1 MTKALSRSQL
11 PKETL
16 SADKKACRRFGPCGV
31 GERALYLNSFWFE
44 RFYYVPIAAVRRVFK
59 RVAMSQ
65 GGFTGKGAFGTIPY
79 LVVEYDDG
87 QQKQCT
93 FKREEDVDLLLAHL
107 AAVHPEIPGMS
118 RDGERRLAEKAEKE
132 AKRYL
137 KELSPQ
143 AEKARQ
149 ELEQAK
155 ATLQKKPELCARLS
169 AAAKAKR
176 IDDRSNHAYRWV
188 ALAIMLAGF
197 IALVYGIRSL
207 ARKDTSGLYFLLLG
221 LAAIFLFSGLH
232 VFPTAKNNRKAI
244 AKEWQ
249 DSIAAMEKA
258 LPIGFPVPARYA
270 HPIVLERMIR
280 VIREGRAQTAAEALA
295 QVKEDLKALTAD
307 VQVEQEEHD
316 EVVAITPMFL
326 LQDYQYKERQ
336 GSPGGRPF
344 SFRRLALR
352 RGASCARMGE
362 TKGGIP
368 NAEGKTVP
376 LGTGHRRGTVCCH
389 GGGLR
394 RGDDQLV

>member
-31 GERALYLNSFWFE
+31 GERALYLNSFWFD
-44 RFYYVPIAAVRRVFK
+44 RCCYVPIDAVRRVFK

-87 QQKQCT
+87 QEKQCT
-93 FKREEDVDLLLAHL
+93 FKKEEDVDLLLAHL
-107 AAVHPEIPGMS
+107 AAVHPEIPGLS
-118 RDGERRLAEKAEKE
+118 RDGERRLAEKAAKE
-132 AKRYL
+132 ARRYV
-137 KELSPQ
+137 KELTPQ

-155 ATLQKKPELCARLS
+155 ATLQKKPELTAKLS

-188 ALAIMLAGF
+188 AMAIMLAGF
-197 IALVYGIRSL
+197 VALIYGIRSL
-207 ARKDTSGLYFLLLG
+207 VQKDSSGLYFLLLG

-244 AKEWQ
+244 EKDWL

-258 LPIGFPVPARYA
+258 LPIGFPVPACYA
-270 HPIVLERMIR
+270 HPIVLDRMIR
-280 VIREGRAQTAAEALA
+280 VIREGRAQTAPEALA

-316 EVVAITPMFL
+316 EVVAIKPMFL
-326 LQDYQYKERQ
+326 LQDYR
-336 GSPGGRPF
+336 
-344 SFRRLALR
+344 
-352 RGASCARMGE
+352 
-362 TKGGIP
+362 
-368 NAEGKTVP
+368 
-376 LGTGHRRGTVCCH
+376 
-389 GGGLR
+389 
-394 RGDDQLV
+394 

>member
-1 MTKALSRSQL
+1 MTPKALSRSQL

-31 GERALYLNSFWFE
+31 GEQALYLNSFWFE
-44 RFYYVPIAAVRRVFK
+44 RYYYVPISAVRRVFK
-59 RVAMSQ
+59 RIAMSQ

-107 AAVHPEIPGMS
+107 AATHPEIPGMS
-118 RDGERRLAEKAEKE
+118 REGERRLAEKAEKE

-137 KELSPQ
+137 KELTPQ

-155 ATLQKKPELCARLS
+155 AVLQRKPELTARLS

-188 ALAIMLAGF
+188 AMAIMLAGAV
-197 IALVYGIRSL
+197 ALVYGIRSL
-207 ARKDTSGLYFLLLG
+207 VQKDSSGLYFLLLG
-221 LAAIFLFSGLH
+221 MAAIFLFSGLH
-232 VFPTAKNNRKAI
+232 VFPTAKNNRRAI
-244 AKEWQ
+244 EKDWR
-249 DSIAAMEKA
+249 DSIAAMDKA
-258 LPIGFPVPARYA
+258 LPIGFPVPACYA

-280 VIREGRAQTAAEALA
+280 VLREGRAQTAAEALE
-295 QVKEDLKALTAD
+295 QVKTDLKALTAD

-316 EVVAITPMFL
+316 EVVAIKPMFL
-326 LQDYQYKERQ
+326 LQDYQ
-336 GSPGGRPF
+336 
-344 SFRRLALR
+344 
-352 RGASCARMGE
+352 
-362 TKGGIP
+362 
-368 NAEGKTVP
+368 
-376 LGTGHRRGTVCCH
+376 
-389 GGGLR
+389 
-394 RGDDQLV
+394 

>member
-31 GERALYLNSFWFE
+31 GEQALYLNSFWFE
-44 RFYYVPIAAVRRVFK
+44 RVYYVPLAAVRRVFK
-59 RVAMSQ
+59 RIAMSR

-107 AAVHPEIPGMS
+107 AATHPEIPGMS
-118 RDGERRLAEKAEKE
+118 REGERRLAEKAEKE

-137 KELSPQ
+137 KELTPQ

-155 ATLQKKPELCARLS
+155 AVLQRKPELTARLS

-188 ALAIMLAGF
+188 AMAIMLAGAV
-197 IALVYGIRSL
+197 ALVYGIRSL
-207 ARKDTSGLYFLLLG
+207 VQKDSSGLYFLLLG
-221 LAAIFLFSGLH
+221 MAAIFLFSGLH
-232 VFPTAKNNRKAI
+232 VFPTAKNNRRAI
-244 AKEWQ
+244 EKDWR
-249 DSIAAMEKA
+249 DSIAAMDKA
-258 LPIGFPVPARYA
+258 LPIGFPVPACYA

-280 VIREGRAQTAAEALA
+280 VLREGRAQTAAEALE
-295 QVKEDLKALTAD
+295 QVKTDLKALTAD

-316 EVVAITPMFL
+316 EVVAIKPMFL
-326 LQDYQYKERQ
+326 LQDYK
-336 GSPGGRPF
+336 
-344 SFRRLALR
+344 
-352 RGASCARMGE
+352 
-362 TKGGIP
+362 
-368 NAEGKTVP
+368 
-376 LGTGHRRGTVCCH
+376 
-389 GGGLR
+389 
-394 RGDDQLV
+394 

>member
-31 GERALYLNSFWFE
+31 GEQALYLNSFWLE
-44 RFYYVPIAAVRRVFK
+44 RCYYVPIDAVRRVFK

-87 QQKQCT
+87 QEKQCT

-107 AAVHPEIPGMS
+107 AAVHPEIPGLS
-118 RDGERRLAEKAEKE
+118 RDGERRLAEKAAKE

-137 KELSPQ
+137 KELTPQ
-143 AEKARQ
+143 AEKTRQ

-155 ATLQKKPELCARLS
+155 AVLQKKPELTAKLS

-188 ALAIMLAGF
+188 AMAIMLAGF
-197 IALVYGIRSL
+197 VALIYGIRSL
-207 ARKDTSGLYFLLLG
+207 VQKDSSGLYFLLLG

-244 AKEWQ
+244 EKDWR

-258 LPIGFPVPARYA
+258 LPIGFPVPACYA
-270 HPIVLERMIR
+270 HPIVLDRMIR
-280 VIREGRAQTAAEALA
+280 VIREGRAQTAPEALA

-316 EVVAITPMFL
+316 EVVAIKPMFL
-326 LQDYQYKERQ
+326 LQDYR
-336 GSPGGRPF
+336 
-344 SFRRLALR
+344 
-352 RGASCARMGE
+352 
-362 TKGGIP
+362 
-368 NAEGKTVP
+368 
-376 LGTGHRRGTVCCH
+376 
-389 GGGLR
+389 
-394 RGDDQLV
+394 

>member
-31 GERALYLNSFWFE
+31 GEQALYLNSFWFE
-44 RFYYVPIAAVRRVFK
+44 RCYYVPIDAVRRVFK

-87 QQKQCT
+87 QEKQCT

-107 AAVHPEIPGMS
+107 AAVHPEIPGLS
-118 RDGERRLAEKAEKE
+118 RDGERRLAEKAAKE
-132 AKRYL
+132 ARRYV
-137 KELSPQ
+137 KELTPQ
-143 AEKARQ
+143 AEKTRQ

-155 ATLQKKPELCARLS
+155 ATLQKKPELTARLS

-176 IDDRSNHAYRWV
+176 IEDRSNHAYRWV
-188 ALAIMLAGF
+188 AMAIMLAGF
-197 IALVYGIRSL
+197 VALIYGIRSL
-207 ARKDTSGLYFLLLG
+207 VQKDSSGLYFLLLG

-232 VFPTAKNNRKAI
+232 VFPTSKNNRKAI
-244 AKEWQ
+244 EKDWL

-258 LPIGFPVPARYA
+258 LPIGFPVPACYA
-270 HPIVLERMIR
+270 HPIVLDRMIR
-280 VIREGRAQTAAEALA
+280 VIREGRAQTAPEALA

-316 EVVAITPMFL
+316 EVVAIKPMFL
-326 LQDYQYKERQ
+326 LQDYR
-336 GSPGGRPF
+336 
-344 SFRRLALR
+344 
-352 RGASCARMGE
+352 
-362 TKGGIP
+362 
-368 NAEGKTVP
+368 
-376 LGTGHRRGTVCCH
+376 
-389 GGGLR
+389 
-394 RGDDQLV
+394 

>member
-31 GERALYLNSFWFE
+31 GEQALYLNSFWFE
-44 RFYYVPIAAVRRVFK
+44 RCYYVPIAAVRRVFK

-87 QQKQCT
+87 QEKQCT
-93 FKREEDVDLLLAHL
+93 FKKEEDVDLLLAHL

-118 RDGERRLAEKAEKE
+118 RDGERRLAEKAAKE
-132 AKRYL
+132 ARRYL
-137 KELSPQ
+137 KELTPQ
-143 AEKARQ
+143 AEKTRQ

-155 ATLQKKPELCARLS
+155 AVLQKKPELTAKLS

-188 ALAIMLAGF
+188 AMAIMLAGF
-197 IALVYGIRSL
+197 IALIYGVRSL
-207 ARKDTSGLYFLLLG
+207 VQKDSSGLYFLLLG

-232 VFPTAKNNRKAI
+232 VFPTAKNNHRAI
-244 AKEWQ
+244 TKEWE
-249 DSIAAMEKA
+249 DSIAAMDKA
-258 LPIGFPVPARYA
+258 LPIGFPVPACYA
-270 HPIVLERMIR
+270 HPIVLDRMIR
-280 VIREGRAQTAAEALA
+280 VIREGRAQTAPEALA

-316 EVVAITPMFL
+316 EVVVIKPLFL
-326 LQDYQYKERQ
+326 VSDYQ
-336 GSPGGRPF
+336 
-344 SFRRLALR
+344 
-352 RGASCARMGE
+352 
-362 TKGGIP
+362 
-368 NAEGKTVP
+368 
-376 LGTGHRRGTVCCH
+376 
-389 GGGLR
+389 
-394 RGDDQLV
+394 

>member
-16 SADKKACRRFGPCGV
+16 SADKKACRRFGPCGI
-31 GERALYLNSFWFE
+31 GERALYLNSFWFD
-44 RFYYVPIAAVRRVFK
+44 RCCYVPIDAVRRVFK

-87 QQKQCT
+87 QEKQCT

-107 AAVHPEIPGMS
+107 AAVHPEIPGLS
-118 RDGERRLAEKAEKE
+118 RDGERRLAEKAAKE
-132 AKRYL
+132 ARRYV
-137 KELSPQ
+137 KELTPQ
-143 AEKARQ
+143 AEKTRQ

-155 ATLQKKPELCARLS
+155 AVLQKKPELTAKLS

-188 ALAIMLAGF
+188 AMAIMLAGF
-197 IALVYGIRSL
+197 IALVYGVRSL
-207 ARKDTSGLYFLLLG
+207 VQKDSSGLYFLLLG

-232 VFPTAKNNRKAI
+232 VFPTSKNNRKAI
-244 AKEWQ
+244 EKDWR

-258 LPIGFPVPARYA
+258 LPIGFPVPACYA
-270 HPIVLERMIR
+270 HPIVLDRMIR
-280 VIREGRAQTAAEALA
+280 VIREGRAQTAPEALA

-316 EVVAITPMFL
+316 EVVAIKPMFL
-326 LQDYQYKERQ
+326 LQDYR
-336 GSPGGRPF
+336 
-344 SFRRLALR
+344 
-352 RGASCARMGE
+352 
-362 TKGGIP
+362 
-368 NAEGKTVP
+368 
-376 LGTGHRRGTVCCH
+376 
-389 GGGLR
+389 
-394 RGDDQLV
+394 

>member
-31 GERALYLNSFWFE
+31 GEQALYLNSFWFE
-44 RFYYVPIAAVRRVFK
+44 RCYYVPIDAVRRVFK

-87 QQKQCT
+87 QEKQCT

-107 AAVHPEIPGMS
+107 AAVHPEIPGLS
-118 RDGERRLAEKAEKE
+118 RDGERRLAEKAAKE
-132 AKRYL
+132 ARRYL
-137 KELSPQ
+137 KELTPQ
-143 AEKARQ
+143 AEKTRQ

-155 ATLQKKPELCARLS
+155 AVLQKKPELTAKLS

-188 ALAIMLAGF
+188 AMAIMLAGF
-197 IALVYGIRSL
+197 VALIYGIRSL
-207 ARKDTSGLYFLLLG
+207 VQKDSSGLYFLLLG

-232 VFPTAKNNRKAI
+232 VFPTARNNRKAI
-244 AKEWQ
+244 EKDWR

-258 LPIGFPVPARYA
+258 LPIGFPVPACYA
-270 HPIVLERMIR
+270 HPIVLDRMIR
-280 VIREGRAQTAAEALA
+280 VIREGRAQTAPEALA

-316 EVVAITPMFL
+316 EVVAIKPMFL
-326 LQDYQYKERQ
+326 LQDYR
-336 GSPGGRPF
+336 
-344 SFRRLALR
+344 
-352 RGASCARMGE
+352 
-362 TKGGIP
+362 
-368 NAEGKTVP
+368 
-376 LGTGHRRGTVCCH
+376 
-389 GGGLR
+389 
-394 RGDDQLV
+394 

>member
-1 MTKALSRSQL
+1 MTPKALSRSQL

-31 GERALYLNSFWFE
+31 GEQALYLNSFWFE
-44 RFYYVPIAAVRRVFK
+44 RCYYVPIAAVRRVFK

-87 QQKQCT
+87 QEKQCT

-155 ATLQKKPELCARLS
+155 ATLRKKPELCARLS

-197 IALVYGIRSL
+197 IALVYGVRSL
-207 ARKDTSGLYFLLLG
+207 VQKDSSGLYFLLLG

-244 AKEWQ
+244 EKDWR

-258 LPIGFPVPARYA
+258 LPIGFPVPACYA
-270 HPIVLERMIR
+270 HPIVLKQMTDAIE
-280 VIREGRAQTAAEALA
+280 EGRAATVPEALA
-295 QVKEDLKALTAD
+295 AVEKRLQSLNAD
-307 VQVEQEEHD
+307 VQVEQEEYD
-316 EVVAITPMFL
+316 EVVVIKAMFL
-326 LQDYQYKERQ
+326 NHDYQ
-336 GSPGGRPF
+336 
-344 SFRRLALR
+344 
-352 RGASCARMGE
+352 
-362 TKGGIP
+362 
-368 NAEGKTVP
+368 
-376 LGTGHRRGTVCCH
+376 
-389 GGGLR
+389 
-394 RGDDQLV
+394 

>member
-31 GERALYLNSFWFE
+31 GEQALYLNSFWFE

-87 QQKQCT
+87 QEKQCT

-107 AAVHPEIPGMS
+107 AAVHPEIPGLS
-118 RDGERRLAEKAEKE
+118 RDGERRLAEKAAKE
-132 AKRYL
+132 ARRYV
-137 KELSPQ
+137 KELTPQ
-143 AEKARQ
+143 AEQTRQ

-155 ATLQKKPELCARLS
+155 AVLQKKPELTAKLS

-176 IDDRSNHAYRWV
+176 IEDRSNHAYRWV
-188 ALAIMLAGF
+188 AMAIMLAGF
-197 IALVYGIRSL
+197 VALIYGIRSL
-207 ARKDTSGLYFLLLG
+207 VQKDSSGLYFLLLG

-232 VFPTAKNNRKAI
+232 VFPTARNNRKAI
-244 AKEWQ
+244 EKDWR

-258 LPIGFPVPARYA
+258 LPIGFPVPACYA
-270 HPIVLERMIR
+270 HPIVLDRMIR
-280 VIREGRAQTAAEALA
+280 VIREGRAQTAPEALA

-316 EVVAITPMFL
+316 EVVAIKPMFL
-326 LQDYQYKERQ
+326 LQDYR
-336 GSPGGRPF
+336 
-344 SFRRLALR
+344 
-352 RGASCARMGE
+352 
-362 TKGGIP
+362 
-368 NAEGKTVP
+368 
-376 LGTGHRRGTVCCH
+376 
-389 GGGLR
+389 
-394 RGDDQLV
+394 

>member
-1 MTKALSRSQL
+1 MTGGAFKNSSNLLSR
-11 PKETL
+11 
-16 SADKKACRRFGPCGV
+16 RR
-31 GERALYLNSFWFE
+31 EIEEFE
-44 RFYYVPIAAVRRVFK
+44 K
-59 RVAMSQ
+59 
-65 GGFTGKGAFGTIPY
+65 T
-79 LVVEYDDG
+79 VVM
-87 QQKQCT
+87 
-93 FKREEDVDLLLAHL
+93 L
-107 AAVHPEIPGMS
+107 
-118 RDGERRLAEKAEKE
+118 KAEMDE
-132 AKRYL
+132 LEQDVSRV
-137 KELSPQ
+137 KELRAGHYSAIDEIQQQLREASVLENTARMNIEQVQLRQLESKQRYEEFQKEQASLQ
-143 AEKARQ
+143 AELREINENEESIQLELETSEKLEKDLNAQ
-149 ELEQAK
+149 IEILQTELEQAK

-280 VIREGRAQTAAEALA
+280 VLREGRAQTTAEALA

-316 EVVAITPMFL
+316 EVVAIKPMFL
-326 LQDYQYKERQ
+326 LQDYQ
-336 GSPGGRPF
+336 
-344 SFRRLALR
+344 
-352 RGASCARMGE
+352 
-362 TKGGIP
+362 
-368 NAEGKTVP
+368 
-376 LGTGHRRGTVCCH
+376 
-389 GGGLR
+389 
-394 RGDDQLV
+394 

>member
-31 GERALYLNSFWFE
+31 GERALYLNSFWFD
-44 RFYYVPIAAVRRVFK
+44 RCCYVPIDAVRRVFK

-87 QQKQCT
+87 QEKQCT

-107 AAVHPEIPGMS
+107 AAVHPEIPGLS
-118 RDGERRLAEKAEKE
+118 RDGERRLAEKAAKE
-132 AKRYL
+132 ARRYV
-137 KELSPQ
+137 KELTPQ

-155 ATLQKKPELCARLS
+155 ATLQKKPELTAKLS
-169 AAAKAKR
+169 DAAKATR

-188 ALAIMLAGF
+188 AMAIMLAGF
-197 IALVYGIRSL
+197 VALIYGILSVI
-207 ARKDTSGLYFLLLG
+207 RKDNSGLYFLLLG

-232 VFPTAKNNRKAI
+232 VFPTARNNRKAI
-244 AKEWQ
+244 EKDWR

-258 LPIGFPVPARYA
+258 LPIGFPVPACYA
-270 HPIVLERMIR
+270 HPIVLDRMIR
-280 VIREGRAQTAAEALA
+280 VIREGRAQTAPEALA

-316 EVVAITPMFL
+316 EVVAIKPMFL
-326 LQDYQYKERQ
+326 LSDYQ
-336 GSPGGRPF
+336 
-344 SFRRLALR
+344 
-352 RGASCARMGE
+352 
-362 TKGGIP
+362 
-368 NAEGKTVP
+368 
-376 LGTGHRRGTVCCH
+376 
-389 GGGLR
+389 
-394 RGDDQLV
+394 

>member
-31 GERALYLNSFWFE
+31 GERALYLNSFWFD
-44 RFYYVPIAAVRRVFK
+44 RCCYVPIDAVRRVFK

-87 QQKQCT
+87 QEKQCT

-107 AAVHPEIPGMS
+107 AAVHPEIPGLS
-118 RDGERRLAEKAEKE
+118 RDGERRLAEKAAKE
-132 AKRYL
+132 ARRYV
-137 KELSPQ
+137 KELTPQ
-143 AEKARQ
+143 AEKTRQ

-155 ATLQKKPELCARLS
+155 AVLQKKPELTAKLS

-176 IDDRSNHAYRWV
+176 IEDRSNHAYRWV
-188 ALAIMLAGF
+188 AMAIMLAGF
-197 IALVYGIRSL
+197 VALIYGIRSL
-207 ARKDTSGLYFLLLG
+207 VQKDSSGLYFLLLG

-232 VFPTAKNNRKAI
+232 VFPTSKNNRKAI
-244 AKEWQ
+244 EKDWR

-258 LPIGFPVPARYA
+258 LPIGFPVPACYA
-270 HPIVLERMIR
+270 HPIVLDRMIR
-280 VIREGRAQTAAEALA
+280 VIREGRAQTAPEALA

-316 EVVAITPMFL
+316 EVVAIKPMFL
-326 LQDYQYKERQ
+326 LQDYR
-336 GSPGGRPF
+336 
-344 SFRRLALR
+344 
-352 RGASCARMGE
+352 
-362 TKGGIP
+362 
-368 NAEGKTVP
+368 
-376 LGTGHRRGTVCCH
+376 
-389 GGGLR
+389 
-394 RGDDQLV
+394 

>member
-31 GERALYLNSFWFE
+31 GEQALYLNSFWFE

-87 QQKQCT
+87 QEKQCT

-118 RDGERRLAEKAEKE
+118 RDGERRLAEKAAKE
-132 AKRYL
+132 ARRYV
-137 KELSPQ
+137 KELTPQ
-143 AEKARQ
+143 AEKTRQ

-155 ATLQKKPELCARLS
+155 AVLQKKPELTARLS

-176 IDDRSNHAYRWV
+176 IEDRSNHAYRWV
-188 ALAIMLAGF
+188 AMAIMLAGF
-197 IALVYGIRSL
+197 VALIYGIRSL
-207 ARKDTSGLYFLLLG
+207 VQKDSSGLYFLLLG

-232 VFPTAKNNRKAI
+232 VFPTARNNRKAI
-244 AKEWQ
+244 EKDWR

-258 LPIGFPVPARYA
+258 LPIGFPVPACYA
-270 HPIVLERMIR
+270 HPIVLDRMIR
-280 VIREGRAQTAAEALA
+280 VIREGRAQTAPEALA

-316 EVVAITPMFL
+316 EVVAIKPMFL
-326 LQDYQYKERQ
+326 LQDYR
-336 GSPGGRPF
+336 
-344 SFRRLALR
+344 
-352 RGASCARMGE
+352 
-362 TKGGIP
+362 
-368 NAEGKTVP
+368 
-376 LGTGHRRGTVCCH
+376 
-389 GGGLR
+389 
-394 RGDDQLV
+394 

>member
-31 GERALYLNSFWFE
+31 GEQALYLNSFWFE
-44 RFYYVPIAAVRRVFK
+44 RCYYVPIDAVRRVFK

-87 QQKQCT
+87 QEKQCT

-107 AAVHPEIPGMS
+107 AAVHPEIPGLS
-118 RDGERRLAEKAEKE
+118 RDGERRLAEKAAKE
-132 AKRYL
+132 ARRYV
-137 KELSPQ
+137 KELTPQ
-143 AEKARQ
+143 AEKTRQ

-155 ATLQKKPELCARLS
+155 AVLQKKPELTAKLS

-188 ALAIMLAGF
+188 AMAIMLAGF
-197 IALVYGIRSL
+197 IALVYGVRSL
-207 ARKDTSGLYFLLLG
+207 VQKDSSGLYFLLLG

-232 VFPTAKNNRKAI
+232 VFPTARNNRKAI
-244 AKEWQ
+244 EKDWR

-258 LPIGFPVPARYA
+258 LPIGFPVPACYA
-270 HPIVLERMIR
+270 HPIVLDRMIR
-280 VIREGRAQTAAEALA
+280 VIREGRAQTAPEALA

-316 EVVAITPMFL
+316 EVVAIKPMFL
-326 LQDYQYKERQ
+326 LQDYR
-336 GSPGGRPF
+336 
-344 SFRRLALR
+344 
-352 RGASCARMGE
+352 
-362 TKGGIP
+362 
-368 NAEGKTVP
+368 
-376 LGTGHRRGTVCCH
+376 
-389 GGGLR
+389 
-394 RGDDQLV
+394 

>member
-31 GERALYLNSFWFE
+31 GEQALYLNSFWFE

-87 QQKQCT
+87 QEKQCT

-107 AAVHPEIPGMS
+107 AAVHPEIPGLS
-118 RDGERRLAEKAEKE
+118 RDGERRLAEKAAKE
-132 AKRYL
+132 ARRYL
-137 KELSPQ
+137 KELTPQ
-143 AEKARQ
+143 AEKTRQ

-155 ATLQKKPELCARLS
+155 AVLQKKPELTAKLS

-176 IDDRSNHAYRWV
+176 IEDRSNHAYRWV
-188 ALAIMLAGF
+188 AMAIMLAGF
-197 IALVYGIRSL
+197 VALIYGIRSL
-207 ARKDTSGLYFLLLG
+207 VQKDSSGLYFLLLG

-232 VFPTAKNNRKAI
+232 VFPTARNNRKAI
-244 AKEWQ
+244 EKDWR

-258 LPIGFPVPARYA
+258 LPIGFPVPACYA
-270 HPIVLERMIR
+270 HPIVLDRMIR
-280 VIREGRAQTAAEALA
+280 VIREGRAQTAPEALA

-316 EVVAITPMFL
+316 EVVAIKPMFL
-326 LQDYQYKERQ
+326 LQDYR
-336 GSPGGRPF
+336 
-344 SFRRLALR
+344 
-352 RGASCARMGE
+352 
-362 TKGGIP
+362 
-368 NAEGKTVP
+368 
-376 LGTGHRRGTVCCH
+376 
-389 GGGLR
+389 
-394 RGDDQLV
+394 

>member
-31 GERALYLNSFWFE
+31 GEQALYLNSFWFE

-107 AAVHPEIPGMS
+107 AATHPEIPGMS
-118 RDGERRLAEKAEKE
+118 REGERRLAEKAEKE

-137 KELSPQ
+137 KELTPQ

-155 ATLQKKPELCARLS
+155 AVLQRKPELTARLS

-188 ALAIMLAGF
+188 AMAIMLAGAV
-197 IALVYGIRSL
+197 ALVYGIRSL
-207 ARKDTSGLYFLLLG
+207 VQKDSSGLYFLLLG
-221 LAAIFLFSGLH
+221 MAAIFLFSGLH
-232 VFPTAKNNRKAI
+232 VFPTAKNNRRAI
-244 AKEWQ
+244 EKDWR
-249 DSIAAMEKA
+249 DSIAAMDKA
-258 LPIGFPVPARYA
+258 LPIGFPVPACYA

-280 VIREGRAQTAAEALA
+280 VLREGRAQTAAEALE
-295 QVKEDLKALTAD
+295 QVKTDLKALTAD

-316 EVVAITPMFL
+316 EVVAIKPMFL
-326 LQDYQYKERQ
+326 LQDYQ
-336 GSPGGRPF
+336 
-344 SFRRLALR
+344 
-352 RGASCARMGE
+352 
-362 TKGGIP
+362 
-368 NAEGKTVP
+368 
-376 LGTGHRRGTVCCH
+376 
-389 GGGLR
+389 
-394 RGDDQLV
+394 

>member
-31 GERALYLNSFWFE
+31 GERALYLNSFWFD
-44 RFYYVPIAAVRRVFK
+44 RCCYVPIDAVRRVFK

-107 AAVHPEIPGMS
+107 AAVHPEIPGLS
-118 RDGERRLAEKAEKE
+118 RDGERRLAEKAAKE
-132 AKRYL
+132 ARRYV
-137 KELSPQ
+137 KELTPQ
-143 AEKARQ
+143 AEKTRQ

-155 ATLQKKPELCARLS
+155 AVLQKKPELTAKLS

-188 ALAIMLAGF
+188 AMAIMLAGF
-197 IALVYGIRSL
+197 IALVYGVRSL
-207 ARKDTSGLYFLLLG
+207 VQKDSSGLYFLLLG

-232 VFPTAKNNRKAI
+232 VFPTSKNNRKAI
-244 AKEWQ
+244 EKDWR

-258 LPIGFPVPARYA
+258 LPIGFPVPACYA
-270 HPIVLERMIR
+270 HPIVLDRMIR
-280 VIREGRAQTAAEALA
+280 VIREGRAQTAPEALA

-316 EVVAITPMFL
+316 EVVAIKPMFL
-326 LQDYQYKERQ
+326 LQDYR
-336 GSPGGRPF
+336 
-344 SFRRLALR
+344 
-352 RGASCARMGE
+352 
-362 TKGGIP
+362 
-368 NAEGKTVP
+368 
-376 LGTGHRRGTVCCH
+376 
-389 GGGLR
+389 
-394 RGDDQLV
+394 

>member
-31 GERALYLNSFWFE
+31 GEQALYLNSFWFE

-87 QQKQCT
+87 QEKQCT

-118 RDGERRLAEKAEKE
+118 RDGERRLAEKAAKE
-132 AKRYL
+132 ARRYV
-137 KELSPQ
+137 KELTPQ
-143 AEKARQ
+143 AEKTRQ

-155 ATLQKKPELCARLS
+155 AVLQKKPELTAKLS

-188 ALAIMLAGF
+188 AMAIMLAGF
-197 IALVYGIRSL
+197 IALVYGVRSL
-207 ARKDTSGLYFLLLG
+207 VQKDSSGLYFLLLG

-244 AKEWQ
+244 EKDWR

-258 LPIGFPVPARYA
+258 LPIGFPVPACYA
-270 HPIVLERMIR
+270 HPIVLDRMIR
-280 VIREGRAQTAAEALA
+280 VIREGRAQTAPEALA

-316 EVVAITPMFL
+316 EVVAIKPMFL
-326 LQDYQYKERQ
+326 LQDYR
-336 GSPGGRPF
+336 
-344 SFRRLALR
+344 
-352 RGASCARMGE
+352 
-362 TKGGIP
+362 
-368 NAEGKTVP
+368 
-376 LGTGHRRGTVCCH
+376 
-389 GGGLR
+389 
-394 RGDDQLV
+394 

>member
-31 GERALYLNSFWFE
+31 GEQALYLNSFWLE
-44 RFYYVPIAAVRRVFK
+44 RFYYVPISAVRRVFK

-87 QQKQCT
+87 QEKQCT

-107 AAVHPEIPGMS
+107 AAVHPEIPGLS
-118 RDGERRLAEKAEKE
+118 RDGERRLAEKAAKE

-137 KELSPQ
+137 KELTPQ
-143 AEKARQ
+143 AEKTRQ

-155 ATLQKKPELCARLS
+155 AVLQKKPELTAKLS

-188 ALAIMLAGF
+188 AMAIMLAGF
-197 IALVYGIRSL
+197 VALIYGIRSL
-207 ARKDTSGLYFLLLG
+207 VQKDSSGLYFLLLG
-221 LAAIFLFSGLH
+221 LAAIFLFSGLQ

-244 AKEWQ
+244 EKDWR

-258 LPIGFPVPARYA
+258 LPIGFPVPACYA
-270 HPIVLERMIR
+270 HPIVLDRMIR
-280 VIREGRAQTAAEALA
+280 VIREGRAQTAPEALA

-316 EVVAITPMFL
+316 EVVAIKPMFL
-326 LQDYQYKERQ
+326 LQDYR
-336 GSPGGRPF
+336 
-344 SFRRLALR
+344 
-352 RGASCARMGE
+352 
-362 TKGGIP
+362 
-368 NAEGKTVP
+368 
-376 LGTGHRRGTVCCH
+376 
-389 GGGLR
+389 
-394 RGDDQLV
+394 

>member
-1 MTKALSRSQL
+1 MTPKALSRSQL

-31 GERALYLNSFWFE
+31 GEQALYLNSFWFE
-44 RFYYVPIAAVRRVFK
+44 RVYYVPLAAVRRVFK
-59 RVAMSQ
+59 RIAMSR

-107 AAVHPEIPGMS
+107 AATHPEIPGMS
-118 RDGERRLAEKAEKE
+118 REGERRLAEKAEKE

-137 KELSPQ
+137 KELTPQ

-155 ATLQKKPELCARLS
+155 AVLQRKPELTARLS

-188 ALAIMLAGF
+188 AMAIMLAGAV
-197 IALVYGIRSL
+197 ALVYGIRSL
-207 ARKDTSGLYFLLLG
+207 VQKDSSGLYFLLLG
-221 LAAIFLFSGLH
+221 MAAIFLFSGLH
-232 VFPTAKNNRKAI
+232 VFPTAKNNRRAI
-244 AKEWQ
+244 EKDWR
-249 DSIAAMEKA
+249 DSIAAMDKA
-258 LPIGFPVPARYA
+258 LPIGFPVPACYA

-280 VIREGRAQTAAEALA
+280 VLREGRAQTAAEALE
-295 QVKEDLKALTAD
+295 QVKTDLKALTAD

-316 EVVAITPMFL
+316 EVVAIKPMFL
-326 LQDYQYKERQ
+326 LQDYK
-336 GSPGGRPF
+336 
-344 SFRRLALR
+344 
-352 RGASCARMGE
+352 
-362 TKGGIP
+362 
-368 NAEGKTVP
+368 
-376 LGTGHRRGTVCCH
+376 
-389 GGGLR
+389 
-394 RGDDQLV
+394 

>member
-1 MTKALSRSQL
+1 MTPKALSSSQL

-31 GERALYLNSFWFE
+31 GEQALYLNSFWFE
-44 RFYYVPIAAVRRVFK
+44 RVYYVPLAAVRRVFK

-107 AAVHPEIPGMS
+107 AATHPEIPGMS
-118 RDGERRLAEKAEKE
+118 REGERRLAEKAEKE

-137 KELSPQ
+137 KELTPQ

-155 ATLQKKPELCARLS
+155 AVLQRKPELTARLS

-188 ALAIMLAGF
+188 AMAIMLAGF
-197 IALVYGIRSL
+197 VALIYGIRSL
-207 ARKDTSGLYFLLLG
+207 VQKDSSGLYFLLLG

-232 VFPTAKNNRKAI
+232 VFPTAKNNRRAI
-244 AKEWQ
+244 EKDWR
-249 DSIAAMEKA
+249 DSIAAMDKA
-258 LPIGFPVPARYA
+258 LPIGFPVPACYA

-280 VIREGRAQTAAEALA
+280 VLREGRAQTAAEALE
-295 QVKEDLKALTAD
+295 QVKTDLKALTAD

-316 EVVAITPMFL
+316 EVVAIKPMFL
-326 LQDYQYKERQ
+326 LQDYK
-336 GSPGGRPF
+336 
-344 SFRRLALR
+344 
-352 RGASCARMGE
+352 
-362 TKGGIP
+362 
-368 NAEGKTVP
+368 
-376 LGTGHRRGTVCCH
+376 
-389 GGGLR
+389 
-394 RGDDQLV
+394 

>member
-31 GERALYLNSFWFE
+31 GEQALYLNSFWFE
-44 RFYYVPIAAVRRVFK
+44 RCYYVPIDAVRRVFK

-87 QQKQCT
+87 QEKQCT

-107 AAVHPEIPGMS
+107 AAVHPEIPGLS
-118 RDGERRLAEKAEKE
+118 RDGERRLAEKAAKE
-132 AKRYL
+132 ARRYV
-137 KELSPQ
+137 KELTPQ
-143 AEKARQ
+143 AEKTRQ

-155 ATLQKKPELCARLS
+155 AVLQKKPELTAKLS

-188 ALAIMLAGF
+188 AMAIMLAGF
-197 IALVYGIRSL
+197 VALIYGIRSL
-207 ARKDTSGLYFLLLG
+207 VQKDSSGLYFLLLG

-232 VFPTAKNNRKAI
+232 VFPTARNNRKAI
-244 AKEWQ
+244 EKDWR

-258 LPIGFPVPARYA
+258 LPIGFPVPACYA
-270 HPIVLERMIR
+270 HPIVLDRMIR
-280 VIREGRAQTAAEALA
+280 VIREGRAQTAPEALA

-316 EVVAITPMFL
+316 EVVAIKPMFL
-326 LQDYQYKERQ
+326 LQDYR
-336 GSPGGRPF
+336 
-344 SFRRLALR
+344 
-352 RGASCARMGE
+352 
-362 TKGGIP
+362 
-368 NAEGKTVP
+368 
-376 LGTGHRRGTVCCH
+376 
-389 GGGLR
+389 
-394 RGDDQLV
+394 

>member
-31 GERALYLNSFWFE
+31 GEQALYLNSFWFE
-44 RFYYVPIAAVRRVFK
+44 RCYYVPIDAVRRVFK

-65 GGFTGKGAFGTIPY
+65 GGFTGKGAFGSIPY

-107 AAVHPEIPGMS
+107 AAVHPEIPGLS
-118 RDGERRLAEKAEKE
+118 RDGERRLAEKAAKE
-132 AKRYL
+132 ARRYV
-137 KELSPQ
+137 KELTPQ

-155 ATLQKKPELCARLS
+155 ATLQKKPELTAKLS

-176 IDDRSNHAYRWV
+176 IEDRSNHAYRWV
-188 ALAIMLAGF
+188 ALAIMLAGVV
-197 IALVYGIRSL
+197 ALVYGILSVI
-207 ARKDTSGLYFLLLG
+207 RKDNSGLYFLLLG

-232 VFPTAKNNRKAI
+232 VFPTARNNRKAI
-244 AKEWQ
+244 EKDWL
-249 DSIAAMEKA
+249 DSIAAMEKV

-270 HPIVLERMIR
+270 HPIVLDRMIR
-280 VIREGRAQTAAEALA
+280 VIREGRAQTTAEALA

-316 EVVAITPMFL
+316 EVVAIKPMFL
-326 LQDYQYKERQ
+326 LQDYQ
-336 GSPGGRPF
+336 
-344 SFRRLALR
+344 
-352 RGASCARMGE
+352 
-362 TKGGIP
+362 
-368 NAEGKTVP
+368 
-376 LGTGHRRGTVCCH
+376 
-389 GGGLR
+389 
-394 RGDDQLV
+394 

>member
-31 GERALYLNSFWFE
+31 GEQALYLNSFWFE

-87 QQKQCT
+87 QEKQCT

-107 AAVHPEIPGMS
+107 AAVHPEIPGLS
-118 RDGERRLAEKAEKE
+118 RDGERRLAEKAAKE
-132 AKRYL
+132 ARRYV
-137 KELSPQ
+137 KELTPQ
-143 AEKARQ
+143 AEKTRQ

-155 ATLQKKPELCARLS
+155 AVLQKKPELTAKLS

-176 IDDRSNHAYRWV
+176 IEDRSNHAYRWV
-188 ALAIMLAGF
+188 AMAIMLAGF
-197 IALVYGIRSL
+197 VALIYGIRSL
-207 ARKDTSGLYFLLLG
+207 VQKDSSGLYFLLLG

-244 AKEWQ
+244 EKDWR

-258 LPIGFPVPARYA
+258 LPIGFPVPACYA
-270 HPIVLERMIR
+270 HPIVLDRMIR
-280 VIREGRAQTAAEALA
+280 VIREGRAQTAPEALA

-316 EVVAITPMFL
+316 EVVAIKPMFL
-326 LQDYQYKERQ
+326 LQDYR
-336 GSPGGRPF
+336 
-344 SFRRLALR
+344 
-352 RGASCARMGE
+352 
-362 TKGGIP
+362 
-368 NAEGKTVP
+368 
-376 LGTGHRRGTVCCH
+376 
-389 GGGLR
+389 
-394 RGDDQLV
+394 

>member
-31 GERALYLNSFWFE
+31 GEQALYLNSFWFE

-65 GGFTGKGAFGTIPY
+65 GGFTGKGAFGSIPY

-87 QQKQCT
+87 QEKQCT

-107 AAVHPEIPGMS
+107 AAVHPEIPGLS
-118 RDGERRLAEKAEKE
+118 RDGERRLAEKAAKE
-132 AKRYL
+132 ARRYV
-137 KELSPQ
+137 KELTPQ
-143 AEKARQ
+143 AEKTRQ

-155 ATLQKKPELCARLS
+155 AVLQKKPELTAKLS

-176 IDDRSNHAYRWV
+176 IEDRSNHAYRWV
-188 ALAIMLAGF
+188 AMAIMLAGF
-197 IALVYGIRSL
+197 VALIYGIRSL
-207 ARKDTSGLYFLLLG
+207 VQKDSSGLYFLLLG

-232 VFPTAKNNRKAI
+232 VFPTARNNRKAI
-244 AKEWQ
+244 EKDWR

-258 LPIGFPVPARYA
+258 LPIGFPVPACYA
-270 HPIVLERMIR
+270 HPIVLDRMIR
-280 VIREGRAQTAAEALA
+280 VIREGRAQTAPEALV

-316 EVVAITPMFL
+316 EVVAIKPMFL
-326 LQDYQYKERQ
+326 LQDYR
-336 GSPGGRPF
+336 
-344 SFRRLALR
+344 
-352 RGASCARMGE
+352 
-362 TKGGIP
+362 
-368 NAEGKTVP
+368 
-376 LGTGHRRGTVCCH
+376 
-389 GGGLR
+389 
-394 RGDDQLV
+394 

>member
-87 QQKQCT
+87 QEKQCT

-107 AAVHPEIPGMS
+107 AAVHPEIPGLS
-118 RDGERRLAEKAEKE
+118 RDGERRLAEKAAKE
-132 AKRYL
+132 ARRYV
-137 KELSPQ
+137 KELTPQ
-143 AEKARQ
+143 AEKTRQ

-155 ATLQKKPELCARLS
+155 AVLQKKPELTAKLS

-176 IDDRSNHAYRWV
+176 IEDRSNHAYRWV
-188 ALAIMLAGF
+188 AMAIMLAGF
-197 IALVYGIRSL
+197 VALIYGIRSL
-207 ARKDTSGLYFLLLG
+207 VQKDSSGLYFLLLG

-232 VFPTAKNNRKAI
+232 VFPTARNNRKAI
-244 AKEWQ
+244 EKDWR

-258 LPIGFPVPARYA
+258 LPIGFPVPACYA
-270 HPIVLERMIR
+270 HPLVLDRMIR
-280 VIREGRAQTAAEALA
+280 VIREGRAQTAPEALA

-316 EVVAITPMFL
+316 EVVAIKPMFL
-326 LQDYQYKERQ
+326 LQDYR
-336 GSPGGRPF
+336 
-344 SFRRLALR
+344 
-352 RGASCARMGE
+352 
-362 TKGGIP
+362 
-368 NAEGKTVP
+368 
-376 LGTGHRRGTVCCH
+376 
-389 GGGLR
+389 
-394 RGDDQLV
+394 

>member
-31 GERALYLNSFWFE
+31 GEQALYLNSFWFD
-44 RFYYVPIAAVRRVFK
+44 RCCYVPIAAVRRVFK

-87 QQKQCT
+87 QEKQCT

-107 AAVHPEIPGMS
+107 AAVHPEIPGLS
-118 RDGERRLAEKAEKE
+118 RDGERRLAEKAAKE
-132 AKRYL
+132 ARRYV
-137 KELSPQ
+137 KELTPQ
-143 AEKARQ
+143 AEKTRQ

-155 ATLQKKPELCARLS
+155 AVLQKKPELTAKLS

-176 IDDRSNHAYRWV
+176 IEDRSNHAYRWV
-188 ALAIMLAGF
+188 AMAIMLAGF
-197 IALVYGIRSL
+197 IALVYGVRSL
-207 ARKDTSGLYFLLLG
+207 VQKDSSGLYFLLLG

-232 VFPTAKNNRKAI
+232 VFPTARNNREAI
-244 AKEWQ
+244 EKDWR

-258 LPIGFPVPARYA
+258 LPIGFPVPACYA
-270 HPIVLERMIR
+270 HPIVLDRMIR
-280 VIREGRAQTAAEALA
+280 VIREGRAQTAPEALA

-316 EVVAITPMFL
+316 EVVAIKPMFL
-326 LQDYQYKERQ
+326 LQDYR
-336 GSPGGRPF
+336 
-344 SFRRLALR
+344 
-352 RGASCARMGE
+352 
-362 TKGGIP
+362 
-368 NAEGKTVP
+368 
-376 LGTGHRRGTVCCH
+376 
-389 GGGLR
+389 
-394 RGDDQLV
+394 

>member
-1 MTKALSRSQL
+1 MTPKALSRSQL

-31 GERALYLNSFWFE
+31 GEQALYLNSFWFE
-44 RFYYVPIAAVRRVFK
+44 RLYYVPIAAVRRVFK

-107 AAVHPEIPGMS
+107 AATHPEIPGMS
-118 RDGERRLAEKAEKE
+118 REGERRLAEKAEKE

-137 KELSPQ
+137 KELTPQ

-155 ATLQKKPELCARLS
+155 AVLQRKPELTARLS

-188 ALAIMLAGF
+188 AMAIMLAGAV
-197 IALVYGIRSL
+197 ALVYGIRSL
-207 ARKDTSGLYFLLLG
+207 VQKDSSGLYFLLLG
-221 LAAIFLFSGLH
+221 MAAIFLFSGLH
-232 VFPTAKNNRKAI
+232 VFPTAKNNRRAI
-244 AKEWQ
+244 EKDWR
-249 DSIAAMEKA
+249 DSIAAMDKA
-258 LPIGFPVPARYA
+258 LPIGFPVPACYA

-280 VIREGRAQTAAEALA
+280 VLREGRAQTAAEALE
-295 QVKEDLKALTAD
+295 QVKTDLKALTAD

-316 EVVAITPMFL
+316 EVVAIKPMFL
-326 LQDYQYKERQ
+326 LQDYK
-336 GSPGGRPF
+336 
-344 SFRRLALR
+344 
-352 RGASCARMGE
+352 
-362 TKGGIP
+362 
-368 NAEGKTVP
+368 
-376 LGTGHRRGTVCCH
+376 
-389 GGGLR
+389 
-394 RGDDQLV
+394 

>member
-31 GERALYLNSFWFE
+31 GEQALYLNSFWFE

-107 AAVHPEIPGMS
+107 AATHPEIPGMS
-118 RDGERRLAEKAEKE
+118 REGERRLAEKAEKE

-137 KELSPQ
+137 KELTPQ

-155 ATLQKKPELCARLS
+155 AVLQRKPELTARLS

-188 ALAIMLAGF
+188 AMAIMLAGAV
-197 IALVYGIRSL
+197 ALVYGIRSL
-207 ARKDTSGLYFLLLG
+207 VQKDSSGLYFLLLG
-221 LAAIFLFSGLH
+221 MAAIFLFSGLH
-232 VFPTAKNNRKAI
+232 VFPTAKNNRRAI
-244 AKEWQ
+244 EKDWR
-249 DSIAAMEKA
+249 DSIAAMDKA
-258 LPIGFPVPARYA
+258 LPIGFPVPACYA

-280 VIREGRAQTAAEALA
+280 VLREGRAQTAAEALE
-295 QVKEDLKALTAD
+295 QVKTDLKALTAD

-316 EVVAITPMFL
+316 EVVAIKPMFL
-326 LQDYQYKERQ
+326 LQDYK
-336 GSPGGRPF
+336 
-344 SFRRLALR
+344 
-352 RGASCARMGE
+352 
-362 TKGGIP
+362 
-368 NAEGKTVP
+368 
-376 LGTGHRRGTVCCH
+376 
-389 GGGLR
+389 
-394 RGDDQLV
+394 

>member
-31 GERALYLNSFWFE
+31 GEQALYLNSFWFE
-44 RFYYVPIAAVRRVFK
+44 RCCYVPIAAVRRVFK

-87 QQKQCT
+87 QEKQCT

-107 AAVHPEIPGMS
+107 AAVHPEIPGLS
-118 RDGERRLAEKAEKE
+118 RDGERRLAEKAAKE
-132 AKRYL
+132 ARRYV
-137 KELSPQ
+137 KELTPQ
-143 AEKARQ
+143 AEKTRQ

-155 ATLQKKPELCARLS
+155 AVLQKKPELTAKLS

-188 ALAIMLAGF
+188 AMAIMLAGF
-197 IALVYGIRSL
+197 IALVYGVRSL
-207 ARKDTSGLYFLLLG
+207 VQKDSSGLYFLLLG

-232 VFPTAKNNRKAI
+232 VFPTSRNNRKAI
-244 AKEWQ
+244 EKDWR

-258 LPIGFPVPARYA
+258 LPIGFPVPACYA
-270 HPIVLERMIR
+270 HPIVLDRMIR
-280 VIREGRAQTAAEALA
+280 VIREGRAQTAPEALA

-316 EVVAITPMFL
+316 EVVAIKPMFL
-326 LQDYQYKERQ
+326 LQDYR
-336 GSPGGRPF
+336 
-344 SFRRLALR
+344 
-352 RGASCARMGE
+352 
-362 TKGGIP
+362 
-368 NAEGKTVP
+368 
-376 LGTGHRRGTVCCH
+376 
-389 GGGLR
+389 
-394 RGDDQLV
+394 

>member
-31 GERALYLNSFWFE
+31 GERALYLNSFWFD
-44 RFYYVPIAAVRRVFK
+44 RCCYVPIDAVRRVFK

-87 QQKQCT
+87 QEKQCT

-107 AAVHPEIPGMS
+107 AAVHPEIPGLS
-118 RDGERRLAEKAEKE
+118 RDGERRLAEKAAKE
-132 AKRYL
+132 ARRYV
-137 KELSPQ
+137 KELTPQ
-143 AEKARQ
+143 AEKTRQ

-155 ATLQKKPELCARLS
+155 AVLQKKPELTAKLS

-188 ALAIMLAGF
+188 AMAIMLAGF
-197 IALVYGIRSL
+197 IALVYGVRSL
-207 ARKDTSGLYFLLLG
+207 VQKDSSGLYFLLLG

-232 VFPTAKNNRKAI
+232 VFPTSKNNRKAI
-244 AKEWQ
+244 EKDWR

-258 LPIGFPVPARYA
+258 LPIGFPVPACYA
-270 HPIVLERMIR
+270 HPIVLDRMIR
-280 VIREGRAQTAAEALA
+280 VIREGRAQTAPEALA

-307 VQVEQEEHD
+307 VQVE
-316 EVVAITPMFL
+316 VVAIKPMFL
-326 LQDYQYKERQ
+326 LQDYR
-336 GSPGGRPF
+336 
-344 SFRRLALR
+344 
-352 RGASCARMGE
+352 
-362 TKGGIP
+362 
-368 NAEGKTVP
+368 
-376 LGTGHRRGTVCCH
+376 
-389 GGGLR
+389 
-394 RGDDQLV
+394 